1 MTKIVINNCRAKFTL
16 MTRQEAAEQ
25 LNCSLTLVDSL
36 RSSGVLYSVN
46 SDECKEELGIS
57 RPHDDKFWRRVQ
69 YGSGAHYGVRVGIKQ
84 LDVIDYFNKV
94 RSKQL
99 IYQGTS
105 GEEEDKRLS
114 KLTGIPLEEVKSLKN
129 GDVKYQLP
137 KGPKKKYPGVGVP
150 VKGVAPFVPSLGKE
164 EQNKPVLIK
173 LQQEE
178 HQQIEDMINMRLMQ
192 LETDLEFKIANEV
205 LRLVKDTFND
215 ALNSARKT
223 IVHDICKDQRNQIS
237 GLAEKSMTNFEA
249 INHNMKKMWDTT
261 KGFHEELDAKLSR
274 TYVSFAEVQ
283 EKTWKHIKKAVKAR
297 TLKPKP
303 SRVSLWR
310 KFMTWAS
317 SPTNSTGNNTTE
329 KVGKG
334 KD

>member
-1 MTKIVINNCRAKFTL
+1 
-16 MTRQEAAEQ
+16 
-25 LNCSLTLVDSL
+25 
-36 RSSGVLYSVN
+36 
-46 SDECKEELGIS
+46 
-57 RPHDDKFWRRVQ
+57 
-69 YGSGAHYGVRVGIKQ
+69 VGIKQ
-84 LDVIDYFNKV
+84 LDVIDYFNEV
-94 RSKQL
+94 RRKQL

-114 KLTGIPLEEVKSLKN
+114 KLTGIPIDEVKSLKN
-129 GDVKYQLP
+129 GDKKYQLP

-150 VKGVAPFVPSLGKE
+150 VKGVAPLVPLLQKE
-164 EQNKPVLIK
+164 EQNEPVLIR
-173 LQQEE
+173 LQEE
-178 HQQIEDMINMRLMQ
+178 EYQRIEDMINMRLMQ
-192 LETDLEFKIANEV
+192 LETDLVFKLANEV
-205 LRLVKDTFND
+205 KRSLKGVFQRD
-215 ALNSARKT
+215 LNSNRKE
-223 IVHDICKDQRNQIS
+223 IVYDICKDQKHLRNEIT
-237 GLAEKSMTNFEA
+237 GLGEKTMTNFEA
-249 INHNMKKMWDTT
+249 INHNLKKMWDST
-261 KGFHEELDAKLSR
+261 KGFHEELDEKLNR

-283 EKTWKHIKKAVKAR
+283 EKTWKHIRKAIKAR